1 MPAKLRA
8 VLYRMA
14 TPELTCS
21 FGLRAKELLVSKGF
35 LIEEHVLV
43 TRAEVDAFKQAH
55 AVETTPQTFIDGRR
69 IGGYDDLVAYFRSER

>member
-55 AVETTPQTFIDGRR
+55 AVKTTPQTFIDGRR

>member
-1 MPAKLRA
+1 MPTKLRA

-14 TPELTCS
+14 TPELTCP

-55 AVETTPQTFIDGRR
+55 AVKTTPQTFIDGRR